1 MAVAKKDD
9 VTSLWNQ
16 AYPEASTAPTNTLA
30 KSQADVDAMSIRD
43 RLWDSSNFTYGQQ
56 RLESDRS
63 FDQAMSQL
71 DNQLIGRG
79 MQRSSYGAATSAN
92 LANKKIEAQKQ
103 IYGAQIAD
111 YENRLM
117 QVEQQEEATRQFNAQ
132 MANNWLQQIIAKGGT
147 PSAELLAQ
155 AGLSQADYNAMVQQI
170 DAGGGGGYSAPAKSS
185 GSGKKTDTTTKP
197 TASDAALQY
206 LLNPTTNGS
215 LKNVTIAAPKNN
227 AASKPV
233 SSTVTNA
240 AQNIL
245 KSSSSS
251 ATPAKSSATTAAKSV
266 SSALTSILK
275 KDSRK

>member
-63 FDQAMSQL
+63 FDQAQSQL

-147 PSAELLAQ
+147 PSDALLAQ
-155 AGLSQADYNAMVQQI
+155 AGLSRDDYNSMVQQI
-170 DAGGGGGYSAPAKSS
+170 GGGGGYIAPTKSS
-185 GSGKKTDTTTKP
+185 GSGKKTTTTP
-197 TASDAALQY
+197 TNTATDKNLQALVNKDTIKTIGSAGTKATY
-206 LLNPTTNGS
+206 VGPTNSNLGS
-215 LKNVTIAAPKNN
+215 
-227 AASKPV
+227 
-233 SSTVTNA
+233 SS
-240 AQNIL
+240 
-245 KSSSSS
+245 KSSSNDYVTSKP
-251 ATPAKSSATTAAKSV
+251 TGGF
-266 SSALTSILK
+266 LTRGFETLK
-275 KDSRK
+275 KK